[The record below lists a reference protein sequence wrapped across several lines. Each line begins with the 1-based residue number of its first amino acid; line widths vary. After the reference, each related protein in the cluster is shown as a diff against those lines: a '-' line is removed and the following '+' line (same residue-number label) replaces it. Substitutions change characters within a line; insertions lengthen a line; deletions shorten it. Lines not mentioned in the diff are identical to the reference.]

1 MAKFARVDLGKK
13 TAGILKDLKNPYS
26 VGLAENFKNSFKKL
40 GGSTVAEEVYS
51 ADEADFNGVLSRI
64 QSKNPDVL
72 FIRNRLP
79 KLKPAILIDLM
90 AS

>member
-51 ADEADFNGVLSRI
+51 ADDCRIALFRCARFSRM
-64 QSKNPDVL
+64 NH
-72 FIRNRLP
+72 F
-79 KLKPAILIDLM
+79 LI
-90 AS
+90 AAEGCPEQT